1 MSDVELLHFSE
12 ENLHTGEGARVLHQC
27 GVPATYKIHTHG
39 FYELFLVSHGGAI
52 HAVNGRSQLLSEGS
66 FVLMRPRDVHRYDFF
81 NNADFELL
89 DIGIP
94 RTVFERLCDYLRLDR
109 AIFDTPELP
118 LHCVLSGH
126 TLTDVQEK
134 LLNTNRFADNETAF
148 RYIGMTSTEY
158 INGKRLSLAAQL
170 FLQGDMPVIE
180 ICGACGFN
188 SLSRFYRLF
197 TERYG
202 CAPKAF
208 RTQFAHAQSGQGSP
222 ISLS

>member
-27 GVPATYKIHTHG
+27 GVPATYKIHTHD

-94 RTVFERLCDYLRLDR
+94 RAVFERLCDYLQLDR
-109 AIFDTPELP
+109 AIFDFPDHATQVRDLLPDEALQTSEVTLEAPVGGRHPLVNVELRLVAIQNARTKP
-118 LHCVLSGH
+118 AAVLPYFPASKTSSG
-126 TLTDVQEK
+126 E
-134 LLNTNRFADNETAF
+134 
-148 RYIGMTSTEY
+148 
-158 INGKRLSLAAQL
+158 
-170 FLQGDMPVIE
+170 
-180 ICGACGFN
+180 
-188 SLSRFYRLF
+188 
-197 TERYG
+197 
-202 CAPKAF
+202 
-208 RTQFAHAQSGQGSP
+208 
-222 ISLS
+222 

>member
-27 GVPATYKIHTHG
+27 GVPATYKIHTHD

-94 RTVFERLCDYLRLDR
+94 RTVFERLCLRGFRSCLKKWSG
-109 AIFDTPELP
+109 AKITPQVFRVFWRLQI
-118 LHCVLSGH
+118 CRRS
-126 TLTDVQEK
+126 TLRG
-134 LLNTNRFADNETAF
+134 RFAA
-148 RYIGMTSTEY
+148 TS
-158 INGKRLSLAAQL
+158 A
-170 FLQGDMPVIE
+170 
-180 ICGACGFN
+180 
-188 SLSRFYRLF
+188 
-197 TERYG
+197 
-202 CAPKAF
+202 
-208 RTQFAHAQSGQGSP
+208 
-222 ISLS
+222 

>member
-1 MSDVELLHFSE
+1 M
-12 ENLHTGEGARVLHQC
+12 
-27 GVPATYKIHTHG
+27 
-39 FYELFLVSHGGAI
+39 FLVSHGGAI

-94 RTVFERLCDYLRLDR
+94 RTVFERLCDYLQLDR

-134 LLNTNRFADNETAF
+134 LLNTNRFADNETAC
-148 RYIGMTSTEY
+148 RYIGMTPTEH

-170 FLQGDMPVIE
+170 LLQGDMPVIE

-208 RTQFAHAQSGQGSP
+208 RSQFAHAQSGQGSP

>member
-27 GVPATYKIHTHG
+27 GVPATYKIHTHD

-94 RTVFERLCDYLRLDR
+94 RTVFERLCDYLQLDR

-134 LLNTNRFADNETAF
+134 LLNTNRFADNETAC
-148 RYIGMTSTEY
+148 RYS
-158 INGKRLSLAAQL
+158 
-170 FLQGDMPVIE
+170 
-180 ICGACGFN
+180 
-188 SLSRFYRLF
+188 
-197 TERYG
+197 
-202 CAPKAF
+202 
-208 RTQFAHAQSGQGSP
+208 
-222 ISLS
+222 